1 MGEFSDDMDIG
12 GAGATGSLS
21 EREGDSLSLLK
32 VFEAGSVDFGA
43 VEEQVIVAAVT
54 DEAESLVSDQLD
66 LALCVSRLA
75 IHFGGRA
82 VIGLFEF
89 PVRGPVRVPVV
100 FSRLV
105 RLSVVGFAF
114 SAGGSAGGSS
124 GGCAGGVLSTRV
136 RRVGCLWSFRLGVA
150 VA

>member
-54 DEAESLVSDQLD
+54 DEACPSSRCVFEIGEAERGWIRVFCRWFCRWFFRW
-66 LALCVSRLA
+66 LCR
-75 IHFGGRA
+75 
-82 VIGLFEF
+82 
-89 PVRGPVRVPVV
+89 RGVV
-100 FSRLV
+100 DACSSSWMFV
-105 RLSVVGFAF
+105 EF
-114 SAGGSAGGSS
+114 SAG
-124 GGCAGGVLSTRV
+124 
-136 RRVGCLWSFRLGVA
+136 RRCRLRRLGFFA
-150 VA
+150 R